1 MVCTLQWVRGLTQLW
16 TENSRWEGVGSCQ
29 CSVQLLKALKPLFI
43 FNNIC
48 SFLFHLF
55 TSISCVPNGEQYRLL
70 QLLGDISTVQDVH
83 VQMWWS
89 VMCFFPEFKVSFPES
104 QLVITEMKKPSLV
117 LSKAAPALWYKD
129 HHSLQIYTL
138 LPAAPLRIFQTQASG
153 VWSHLLKQ
161 CQQNKHQ
168 EVKKLLAVDDSSEK
182 NLLIWSH
189 PSIALSQGATHS
201 SLFLCRQCTDSLTH
215 PHSNIYEG
223 IAKTPCA
230 NTSWA
235 LAWLQGAMQSSRCPT
250 RWADRPLVI
259 R

>member
-55 TSISCVPNGEQYRLL
+55 RSISCVPNGEQYRLL

-168 EVKKLLAVDDSSEK
+168 EVKKSFSLWMTAVRK
-182 NLLIWSH
+182 TFWFGLIPALPFPKVPHIAHCFFAGSVQI
-189 PSIALSQGATHS
+189 PSLIPTAT
-201 SLFLCRQCTDSLTH
+201 FMK
-215 PHSNIYEG
+215 G
-223 IAKTPCA
+223 
-230 NTSWA
+230 
-235 LAWLQGAMQSSRCPT
+235 
-250 RWADRPLVI
+250 
-259 R
+259 